1 MILQLILQNVF
12 VVVCYDF
19 PAFVNGK

>member
-1 MILQLILQNVF
+1 MVLQPILQSVF